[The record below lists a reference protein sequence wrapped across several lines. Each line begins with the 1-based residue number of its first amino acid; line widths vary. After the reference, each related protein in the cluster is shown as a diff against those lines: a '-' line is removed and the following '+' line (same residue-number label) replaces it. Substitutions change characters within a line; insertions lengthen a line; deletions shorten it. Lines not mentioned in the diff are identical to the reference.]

1 MGAIFAKIY
10 EKYKTF
16 ASNLVNRSEKKKI
29 RTDVLRIN

>member
-16 ASNLVNRSEKKKI
+16 AGNLVNRLEEKKNKNI
-29 RTDVLRIN
+29 CITY

>member
-16 ASNLVNRSEKKKI
+16 AGNLVNRSEKKKNKDKCV
-29 RTDVLRIN
+29 TY